1 MKTLYVFPNP
11 YGHLDHKGR
20 LAGACP
26 QAEGRRQDG
35 AKPSRKLVG
44 AELKMV
50 PGSYESRDVDG
61 DYRQS
66 RADVFFQF
74 DAVGPVAVNVETDIA
89 GWYDQRHKNGEVF
102 VCEGADAL
110 PIEALASARLKAC
123 AEFKAAYGSEPDS
136 AGWESQFA
144 LDTVVE
150 EAAKALAADRKSR
163 EVEAPKPVDHVKA
176 AEQSRKEAL
185 EKAAQ
190 QAAKFKEDLAKRGKT
205 PTKPN
210 GNGAPQGGAGKGDS

>member
-1 MKTLYVFPNP
+1 MKTLHVFPNP

-35 AKPSRKLVG
+35 AMPSRKLVG

-50 PGSYESRDVDG
+50 AGSYESRDVDG
-61 DYRQS
+61 DYRKS

-74 DAVGPVAVNVETDIA
+74 DAVAPVAVNVETDLA
-89 GWYDQRHKNGEVF
+89 GWYEQRHKNGEVF
-102 VCEGADAL
+102 VCESADAL

-136 AGWESQFA
+136 SAWDSQFP
-144 LDTVVE
+144 LDKVVA
-150 EAAKALAADRKSR
+150 EAAKALAEDRKSR

-176 AEQSRKEAL
+176 ADEARKEAL
-185 EKAAQ
+185 EKASK

-205 PTKPN
+205 PAAPV